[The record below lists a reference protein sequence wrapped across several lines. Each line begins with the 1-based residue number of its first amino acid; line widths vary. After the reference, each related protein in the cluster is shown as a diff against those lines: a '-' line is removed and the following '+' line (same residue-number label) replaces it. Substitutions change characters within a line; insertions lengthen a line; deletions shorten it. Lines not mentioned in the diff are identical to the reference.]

1 MPKIKIDYS
10 NTIFY
15 KICCKDVADLYIGH
29 TTNFVQRKHSHK
41 QGCTNIKS
49 STYNCRLYT
58 FIRNNGGWDN
68 WHMEIIAFHECHE
81 SFLSYITVILT
92 IIKTKINPSSPTGGI
107 QFFNTIIPFLV
118 T

>member
-68 WHMEIIAFHECHE
+68 WHMEIIAFHECNDLMSAKKYE
-81 SFLSYITVILT
+81 QYYFEKYKLLFLQIHS
-92 IIKTKINPSSPTGGI
+92 
-107 QFFNTIIPFLV
+107 
-118 T
+118 